1 VSGALNAQRQVAVR
15 RREGLP
21 SFLDAAMT
29 APFPEP
35 AAPVAAPANAPAPEV
50 CLLERNLDSGR
61 DMAALLSFGA
71 IGRVTPFDDSE
82 ALFEHLARRRTAVV
96 VVADELRELECPKV
110 LRQVQLRHPDL
121 MRVVLTDRDP
131 VEVFRR
137 IPYAHQ
143 FFSRSAPRSTLA
155 GALGQCLEVRNLLAR
170 PELRALV
177 SSGNALPAAPRTYSE
192 LIDLLADPKCSMLK
206 VVSVIERDVG
216 MSSRL
221 TQVVSSAF
229 FGLSASMTSLGACVA
244 YLGLDAIRS
253 LVLSAE
259 IGQLYPGA
267 VPGHSPERVHARA
280 LATSRLA
287 RRLAQNV
294 ADPGQAFVAGLLH
307 GVGQLVL
314 ASRAPVKYA
323 EALALQASRG
333 LTQPDA
339 EREVIGATSAEVGAY
354 LLALWGQP
362 LEVVRAIANQD
373 LPEVAD
379 QRRPGL
385 ATIIYLSKRLSQNAD
400 APLGPAS
407 TALSVL
413 NEPFLTRIG
422 SVERL
427 QEYRELARRLAS

>member
-1 VSGALNAQRQVAVR
+1 MTEHQLAPAV
-15 RREGLP
+15 
-21 SFLDAAMT
+21 
-29 APFPEP
+29 
-35 AAPVAAPANAPAPEV
+35 PVAAPAAVPASEV

-61 DMAALLSFGA
+61 DMAALLSFGGT
-71 IGRVTPFDDSE
+71 GRVTPLETAE
-82 ALFEHLARRRTAVV
+82 ALLEHLARRRPAVV
-96 VVADELRELECPKV
+96 VVADELSELECPKV
-110 LRQVQLRHPDL
+110 LRQVQLRYPDV

-143 FFSRSAPRSTLA
+143 FFSRSAPRSSLS
-155 GALGQCLEVRNLLAR
+155 GALAQCLEVRNLLAR

-177 SSGNALPAAPRTYSE
+177 SSSNALPAAPRTYSE
-192 LIDLLADPKCSMLK
+192 LIDLLADPKCSLLK
-206 VVSVIERDVG
+206 VVSVLERDVG
-216 MSSRL
+216 MSTRL

-267 VPGHSPERVHARA
+267 VPGHSPERIHARA

-287 RRLAQNV
+287 RRLAPNV

-314 ASRAPVKYA
+314 ASRVPVKYA
-323 EALALQASRG
+323 EALAQGAARG
-333 LTQPDA
+333 LTQPEA
-339 EREVIGATSAEVGAY
+339 EREVLGATSSEVGAY

-362 LEVVRAIANQD
+362 LSVVRAIAHQD
-373 LPEVAD
+373 LPEVCD
-379 QRRPGL
+379 VRSPGL

-400 APLGPAS
+400 APLGPSSA
-407 TALSVL
+407 AMDVL

-422 SVERL
+422 SLDRL
-427 QEYRELARRLAS
+427 PGYRELARRLAS